1 MASPLPGDRVPPF
14 RHSTTVT
21 EAAPPASAAAQ
32 PGHHAHHLP
41 EHPHHHAHRDVS
53 GGRLRPAVF
62 GAMDGLVTNM
72 SLIAGIGGSGAS
84 SHTVVLTGVAG
95 LVAGA
100 FSMATGEYVSVQSQ
114 NESIAAEVRIE
125 QLELERHPEAELTE
139 LAEAYERRGVD
150 PATALLVAQQ
160 LSADPAER
168 LRVHAREELDVN
180 PDELPSPWLAASSSF
195 VFFAV
200 GALLPLLTYFF
211 GISTL
216 WPALG
221 VAAVSL
227 FAAGAVT
234 SRFTGRGAVF
244 GGARQLVLGLLAAGV
259 TYGVG
264 HLIGA
269 SVT

>member
-1 MASPLPGDRVPPF
+1 MASPFPDDSRRPF

-21 EAAPPASAAAQ
+21 DAAPPAPAAPHAAQ
-32 PGHHAHHLP
+32 HGHHLP
-41 EHPHHHAHRDVS
+41 EHPHHHQHRDVS

-84 SHTVVLTGVAG
+84 GHTVVLTGVAG

-150 PATALLVAQQ
+150 PVTALKVAEQ

-180 PDELPSPWLAASSSF
+180 PDELPSPWLAAGSSF

-200 GALLPLLTYFF
+200 GALLPLITYLA
-211 GISTL
+211 GVTSL

-221 VAAVSL
+221 VSAVSL

-234 SRFTGRGAVF
+234 SRFTGRGAAF
-244 GGARQLVLGLLAAGV
+244 AGARQLVLGLLAAGV
-259 TYGVG
+259 TYAVG
-264 HLIGA
+264 NLIGA
-269 SVT
+269 SVS